1 MKKHISL
8 FSSALVILTVW
19 LFSYGCQQKPKSI
32 PTIGYVQM
40 LEDATIDEAKQ
51 GFLDAIKDG
60 GFENGKNV
68 AIDFQNAQNDMVL
81 LNQILDKFIADKVD
95 LIAANTTVATI
106 ASVQK
111 TKTIPVCMMV
121 APRPDIAKLTKEDG
135 SYPENLCGTYE
146 TLAYIDTSITLIKQ
160 VFPEAKKVGTA
171 FNFTEPN
178 SINARGRL
186 QVICDSLG
194 LELVEASLASSN
206 ETQQVV
212 ESILSNDID
221 VFFALPDN
229 IIFSSFETVYKLT
242 EAKKIPIVSSEMGL
256 VKRGALIAY
265 GADFYQWGYQ
275 AGQSAVKVLNGE
287 KNVKP
292 DEVKTRKRVYNKKS
306 ADLLGITPPEGF
318 EAQN

>member
-1 MKKHISL
+1 MKKYLSL
-8 FSSALVILTVW
+8 FSASLVILSVC
-19 LFSYGCQQKPKSI
+19 LVSLGCGEKTKSM

-40 LEDATIDEAKQ
+40 LEDATIDEAKR
-51 GFLDAIKDG
+51 GFITALQDEGYED
-60 GFENGKNV
+60 GKNI

-106 ASVQK
+106 AAVQK
-111 TKTIPVCMMV
+111 TNSIPVCMMV
-121 APRPDIAKLTKEDG
+121 APRPDIANLTKADG
-135 SYPENLCGTYE
+135 SYPKNLLGTYE
-146 TLAYIDTSITLIKQ
+146 TLAYIDTSIALIKQ
-160 VFPEAKKVGTA
+160 VFPEAKTVGTA

-186 QVICDSLG
+186 MHMCDSLG

-212 ESILSNDID
+212 ESILTNDID

-242 EAKKIPIVSSEMGL
+242 NAKKIPIVSSEMGL
-256 VKRGALIAY
+256 VKRGALMAY
-265 GADFYQWGYQ
+265 GADFYEWGYQ
-275 AGQSAVKVLNGE
+275 AGQSAVKVLGGQ
-287 KNVKP
+287 KDVAPDKVKI
-292 DEVKTRKRVYNKKS
+292 RKRAYNPKTAS
-306 ADLLGITPPEGF
+306 ELGIDPPEDF
-318 EAQN
+318 EAMK